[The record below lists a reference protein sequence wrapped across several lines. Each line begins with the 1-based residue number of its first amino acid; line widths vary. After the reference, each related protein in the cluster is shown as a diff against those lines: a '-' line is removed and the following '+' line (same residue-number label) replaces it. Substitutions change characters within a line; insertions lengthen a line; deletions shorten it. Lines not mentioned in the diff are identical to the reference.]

1 MANILL
7 VTMSEQGRAL
17 PSILTKAQ
25 HNVRTASGLPDATAL
40 LTQYSPE
47 LLITELQLGPSNGL
61 NLVIRHQISHPA
73 MRSIILSRA
82 YDPVLA
88 ADAGACG
95 AVYVTEPVDDDRL
108 LELVSRTLQ
117 NINPQRRWPRKKP
130 SSTMVVR
137 MGTHQARVLDVSY
150 GGMRLEANDASE
162 LPSRLQIVFADSGVS
177 VEARPIWSQRAP
189 HGSWWYG
196 ADVSE
201 IGGAHETE
209 WRRLVDSVPAS

>member
-7 VTMSEQGRAL
+7 VTMGGQGTAL
-17 PSILTKAQ
+17 SSILEKERHGVRKAAGFAEAMAYLAE
-25 HNVRTASGLPDATAL
+25 H
-40 LTQYSPE
+40 SPE
-47 LLITELQLGPSNGL
+47 LLIAELQLGPFNAL
-61 NLVIRHQISHPA
+61 HLVLRHQISHPA

-88 ADAGACG
+88 ADAGGCG
-95 AVYVTEPVDDDRL
+95 AVYVTEPIDDDRL
-108 LELVSRTLQ
+108 IELVARTLQ
-117 NINPQRRWPRKKP
+117 PANPKRRWPRKKP
-130 SSTMVVR
+130 SGTLVVR
-137 MGTHQARVLDVSY
+137 MGAHQARVLDVSY
-150 GGMRLEANDASE
+150 GGLRLEAADASE

-201 IGGAHETE
+201 LGAGHEE
-209 WRRLVDSVPAS
+209 AWRRLVDSVVTS